1 MQCRLRFDIDWP
13 SLFRALLGLPASKK
27 TVERSAAQLRQ
38 FHPGKTSIASLSV
51 RTLFDAVLSERA
63 GKAGDTIL
71 MSAVNIRGMFDI
83 ASAHGYAIQCVDIDP
98 QTLAPPPGAL
108 LRAQRQSGAGVCVIS
123 QLFGSANR
131 LDEAAELRARGVFV
145 MEDAAQSFGK
155 DHHHGDRDADC
166 SLFSFGPIKR
176 YTALGGGIG
185 VFADRELAERVE
197 DRLRSYPKKTDGWF
211 RRRAMKYIALKL
223 LSSPVPYG
231 LLIRAIERAG
241 RDPDTTIGK
250 LARGFG
256 GQTLI
261 SAIRFQ
267 PPERMLVLMAQR
279 LFSAGGESERQTRSR
294 ALLETLDPD
303 MRHIGRRSDKH
314 AHWLCPVYVAEPRAA
329 VRTLRALG
337 FDATRG
343 ATSLCVLDEKATPNA
358 AHLLDHIVYLP
369 SPADMNE
376 PSRQRLATALQNL
389 DKH

>member
-1 MQCRLRFDIDWP
+1 
-13 SLFRALLGLPASKK
+13 
-27 TVERSAAQLRQ
+27 
-38 FHPGKTSIASLSV
+38 
-51 RTLFDAVLSERA
+51 
-63 GKAGDTIL
+63 

-123 QLFGSANR
+123 QLYGSANR
-131 LDEAAELRARGVFV
+131 LGEAAELRARGVFV
-145 MEDAAQSFGK
+145 VEDAAQSFGK

-176 YTALGGGIG
+176 HTALGGGIG
-185 VFADRELAERVE
+185 VFADPELAERVE
-197 DRLRSYPKKTDGWF
+197 DRLLSYPKKTDSWF

-223 LSSPVPYG
+223 LASPAPYR
-231 LLIRAIERAG
+231 LLVRALERAG
-241 RDPDTTIGK
+241 RDPDATIGK

-256 GQTLI
+256 GEKPA

-279 LFSAGGESERQTRSR
+279 LFSDGDESERQMRSR
-294 ALLETLDPD
+294 ALLEVLDPG

-314 AHWLCPVYVAEPRAA
+314 AHWLFPVHVADSREA

-343 ATSLCVLDEKATPNA
+343 ATSLCVLDDKATPNA
-358 AHLLDHIVYLP
+358 AHLLDHVVYVP

-389 DKH
+389 KH